1 MSTAPFRITRAPKGE
16 IVEKTLVGRASADL
30 GPWMER
36 LIKLVPSEVVAL
48 YLAGRAYA
56 TNWEGLWAPICL
68 AVLLVIRVM
77 GTKPPGPT
85 LKGVQWWAVAISSI
99 SFVIWVYA
107 MGGHFLDWVITD
119 PGIPSAAV
127 LIWTVVIPILYKGD

>member
-1 MSTAPFRITRAPKGE
+1 
-16 IVEKTLVGRASADL
+16 
-30 GPWMER
+30 
-36 LIKLVPSEVVAL
+36 
-48 YLAGRAYA
+48 
-56 TNWEGLWAPICL
+56 
-68 AVLLVIRVM
+68 M